1 MTLAARLPIDRKKAL
16 KAQLKTVYITMTF
29 SFIGTLAPI
38 CAAPSAATAQSS
50 RQSLSKM
57 VAYSDL
63 NLGRSGFN
71 LHLPQPN
78 IGVSTGVRQIKTRSG
93 VT

>member
-63 NLGRSGFN
+63 NLDSSEAGAVVRA
-71 LHLPQPN
+71 
-78 IGVSTGVRQIKTRSG
+78 STCICHNQTLA
-93 VT
+93 T